1 MLYCMIYSLPSIS
14 SCVLIRKAAFVQEQC
29 PPDVIGI
36 ALEMRAGFPPK
47 DISPLYGDTIEL
59 AKLAGDSIQCRY
71 T

>member
-1 MLYCMIYSLPSIS
+1 MLYCMIYSLPSVS

-29 PPDVIGI
+29 PPDGK

-47 DISPLYGDTIEL
+47 DISPLYGDTIEV